1 MKNLL
6 IFILS
11 TFTLLVL
18 LSAASGQDLG
28 ERIKRAACE
37 KACERLYEKCMG
49 TSGKALDRENQ
60 EDIESDAKDV
70 VKEETCQASQEE
82 CLKSCE

>member
-1 MKNLL
+1 MKKLL
-6 IFILS
+6 IFI
-11 TFTLLVL
+11 FTTAASLVL
-18 LSAASGQDLG
+18 LTSADGQDLG